1 MKDKKSEKIVKVFG
15 EKVRELRS
23 EKNMTQLDLAAKVG
37 LDVRQIKRIENA
49 ESTTSIVNAYLIAKA
64 LDVSIGEFFK

>member
-23 EKNMTQLDLAAKVG
+23 EKNITQLDLAAKVG

-64 LDVSIGEFFK
+64 LDASISEFFK